1 MKNICIIFVG
11 GQYGTFLEWCLN
23 YFTDLNFPE
32 KLPFNSNGNSH
43 KFLGNHLYNI
53 NGCRKYVDS
62 DITHQ
67 FVRFHLMTP
76 ETYDDPFEYFGYA
89 YKNFNKVIFLYALSD
104 SFAWCW
110 NNKFEKIFNRGFL
123 DSNRDFYNG
132 LLKNWGENKSLD
144 NIDRWELREF
154 LSYLINY
161 PQYVSETSLE
171 LLDSYKLHYKNA
183 IFIPISNFRD
193 CFELTM
199 KKLIKDLQLP
209 VVRNNFSEI
218 YNTWISLQHHCYKDA
233 LIKKIIDSTLNL
245 SDEFEWKETTLV
257 DEALIQYYLRQHGF
271 EIQCHNLNAFP
282 TSSKDL
288 KKIIY
293 EST

>member
-1 MKNICIIFVG
+1 M
-11 GQYGTFLEWCLN
+11 T
-23 YFTDLNFPE
+23 TDL
-32 KLPFNSNGNSH
+32 H
-43 KFLGNHLYNI
+43 
-53 NGCRKYVDS
+53 
-62 DITHQ
+62 
-67 FVRFHLMTP
+67 
-76 ETYDDPFEYFGYA
+76 DDPFGYVGYA
-89 YKNFNKVIFLYALSD
+89 YKNFNRVIFLYTPID
-104 SFAWCW
+104 SFAWCL
-110 NNKFEKIFNRGFL
+110 NNKFEKIFEKGFL
-123 DSNRDFYNG
+123 NSTPDFYNEI
-132 LLKNWGENKSLD
+132 LKNWGENKSLD

-154 LSYLINY
+154 LSYFNY

-171 LLDSYKLHYKNA
+171 LLDSYKLNYKNA
-183 IFIPISNFRD
+183 IFIPVTNFRD

-218 YNTWISLQHHCYKDA
+218 YNTWISLQHHCYKDE

-271 EIQCHNLNAFP
+271 EIRCHNLNVFP
-282 TSSKDL
+282 TNSKDL